1 MKAVCDLTI
10 LLPVFNEKDNLASL
24 VDEIKAAL
32 GPLGKTYEVLFVDD
46 GSTDGSLTLLHK
58 LESDEPQ
65 VRVIEF
71 DSNFGQ
77 SAALG
82 AGFRGARGEVVVTL
96 DSDGQNDPADIPK
109 LLKLLE
115 NKSVDAVCGVRTKRI
130 DSWQKRFASRFA
142 NWVRN
147 KVSGDSIQDT
157 GCSLKAFRKECLDDF
172 FYFYGMH
179 RFFPTLLRMSGY
191 QVIETPVNH
200 RPRTRGLSKYS
211 TRNRLIHPFL
221 DLLAV
226 RWMKDKQLRYRI
238 REREDSHV

>member
-1 MKAVCDLTI
+1 MKTVLDLTV
-10 LLPVFNEKDNLASL
+10 LLPVFNEKDNLIFL
-24 VDEIKAAL
+24 LDEIKAAL
-32 GPLGKTYEVLFVDD
+32 GSLNKSYEILFVDD
-46 GSTDGSLTLLHK
+46 GSTDGSRELLRE
-58 LESDEPQ
+58 LEAGHSQ

-71 DSNFGQ
+71 DGNFGQ

-82 AGFRGARGEVVVTL
+82 AGFREARGEVVVTL

-115 NKSVDAVCGVRTKRI
+115 AESADAVCGVRARRI
-130 DSWQKRFASRFA
+130 DSWQKRAASKFA

-147 KVSGDSIQDT
+147 QVSGDSIQDT
-157 GCSLKAFRKECLDDF
+157 GCSLKAFRKECLNDF
-172 FYFYGMH
+172 FYFKGMH

-191 QVIETPVNH
+191 KVVEAHVNH

-226 RWMKDKQLRYRI
+226 RWMKDKRLRYQI
-238 REREDSHV
+238 RERHDQHV